1 MINLSNCH
9 LRNKNSKNKGVL
21 SMSPNHYT
29 FIQAICDADYR
40 AKDKINPFLE
50 QYSVEYLAKL
60 HEAMLRREGE

>member
-1 MINLSNCH
+1 
-9 LRNKNSKNKGVL
+9 
-21 SMSPNHYT
+21 MSPNHYT